1 MRERL
6 TTFVVIIMLV
16 FGVSWIGAAI
26 ITEYVNTDPLEQ
38 KLEQQQQILSE
49 NQQNLNDL
57 KDRMETLESD
67 MLQILQQL
75 NRILGAGEFEATAYT
90 HAAPEGDINGNGDG
104 LTATGLKVREG
115 LIAVDPKVIP
125 LGFKV
130 WVEGFGVLL
139 AADVGGSI
147 QGNRIDIFIEDRRTA
162 EKFKKKVRVVWY
174 V

>member
-75 NRILGAGEFEATAYT
+75 NRILGAGDFLATAYT
-90 HAAPEGDINGNGDG
+90 HAAPGGDVNGTGNG
-104 LTATGLKVREG
+104 LTATGIPVYEG
-115 LIAVDPKVIP
+115 TVAVDPNIIP
-125 LGFKV
+125 LGSKV
-130 WVEGFGVLL
+130 WVEGFGVMI
-139 AADVGGSI
+139 AADTGGNI
-147 QGNRIDIFIEDRRTA
+147 KGNRIDIFMENRQRAKNYRDWLRC
-162 EKFKKKVRVVWY
+162 VWY
-174 V
+174 